1 MDHMQLKLD
10 QGFAMGVASLG
21 LGIALGATIFGRPDV
36 FWVAAIPGLVGGA
49 ACMIISGY
57 RRPRRTAPLRRLVE
71 E

>member
-57 RRPRRTAPLRRLVE
+57 LAALEEQRQRRLVE